1 MARNRDLFDDTTM
14 TFGEHL
20 EVLRGHVW
28 KSLIGVII
36 GVILSMFVGDRI
48 IGILKAPIDQALRDA
63 NIENVEDDMKE
74 VNMIDFFKNW
84 FSGETNAEQEGT
96 AEPDTIGPETD
107 PLSDTIVVQVPL
119 EDMVNAL
126 RTTAPELLADE
137 PPPASNDSSAK
148 DGPAA
153 DDEASDEGD
162 APDDASPEDDEAAP
176 SADSDQ
182 YVTLPLKSP
191 EFAML
196 KKAAD
201 RFNTPVTFRVEEA
214 FMTYLKVTLVAGLM
228 LASPWVF
235 YQAWE
240 FVAAGLYPH
249 ERKYVHLYLP
259 MSITLFVAGALFCFY
274 FVFPLVLSFLI
285 GFSQWLGVE
294 LQPRLSEYISLVL
307 LMPMMFGISFQLPLV
322 MLFMERIGVVTVET
336 YTGNWRMAVLVMA
349 ILSMLLTPSD
359 PGSMLLMLAP
369 LIVLYGGGI
378 QLCRMRQ
385 RPQEDPLA

>member
-20 EVLRGHVW
+20 EVLRVHVW
-28 KSLIGVII
+28 KSLIGVTI
-36 GVILSMFVGDRI
+36 GIILSMFVGDKI
-48 IGILKAPIDQALRDA
+48 IGILKAPIDRALREA
-63 NIENVEDDMKE
+63 NVENVEDDIKE
-74 VNMIDFFKNW
+74 VSLIDFFRDW
-84 FSGETNAEQEGT
+84 FSGETEPPEEATPQ
-96 AEPDTIGPETD
+96 PDTIGPELD
-107 PLSDTIVVQVPL
+107 PLSDTIVVQVPVEEL
-119 EDMVNAL
+119 VNAL
-126 RTTAPELLADE
+126 RTTAPELLADT
-137 PPPASNDSSAK
+137 PPPTTDP
-148 DGPAA
+148 PAA
-153 DDEASDEGD
+153 GEE
-162 APDDASPEDDEAAP
+162 
-176 SADSDQ
+176 SDQ
-182 YVTLPLKSP
+182 ESEYVSLPLKSP
-191 EFAML
+191 EFALL

-249 ERKYVHLYLP
+249 ERRYVHIYLP
-259 MSITLFVAGALFCFY
+259 MSIGLFVAGALFCFY

-307 LMPMMFGISFQLPLV
+307 LMPLMFGLSFQLPLV
-322 MLFMERIGVVTVET
+322 MLFLERIGVVTVET
-336 YTGNWRMAVLVMA
+336 YTGNWRMAVLIMA

-369 LIVLYGGGI
+369 LIILYIGGI
-378 QLCRMRQ
+378 QLCRFRQ
-385 RPQEDPLA
+385 RPEVDPLA